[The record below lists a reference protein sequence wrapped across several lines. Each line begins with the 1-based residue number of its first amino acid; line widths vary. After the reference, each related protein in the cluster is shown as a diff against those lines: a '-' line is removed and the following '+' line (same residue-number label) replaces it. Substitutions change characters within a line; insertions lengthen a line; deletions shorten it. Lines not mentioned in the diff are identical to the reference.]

1 MNPALCFL
9 RVSKTLLTLSVSA
22 VVLAACGYKGP
33 LVMPPEPYANQS
45 SVEKIEKASEAKS
58 SAQPTNSSVKSTK
71 TKVQ

>member
-22 VVLAACGYKGP
+22 VVLTACGYKGP

-45 SVEKIEKASEAKS
+45 SVEKIEKTSEVKS
-58 SAQPTNSSVKSTK
+58 SAQSTSSSVKATK
-71 TKVQ
+71 SKIQ